1 MSFLRKHNVFSHKE
15 NMHEARIKLTY
26 ATKGKKEEENQKV
39 LWIFT
44 VLHIFSVIRYQ
55 VDIGL

>member
-1 MSFLRKHNVFSHKE
+1 
-15 NMHEARIKLTY
+15 MHEAHIKLTY

-39 LWIFT
+39 LQIFT